1 MSVNAEPKCACLDTD
16 ARTCY
21 DLRYYGRSPVARGQ
35 AYAEH
40 YYVMQPTLTAA
51 ELDDGECPCACHDED
66 APEQRCANAGCGSG
80 AWLTDDDECPE
91 CGWRPF

>member
-1 MSVNAEPKCACLDTD
+1 MAFSPDDQQDAEGEFLADARVTRCACLDTD

-21 DLRYYGRSPVARGQ
+21 DLRYYGRSPVMRGQ

-51 ELDDGECPCACHDED
+51 ELDDGECDCVCHDEGEEAGD
-66 APEQRCANAGCGSG
+66 A
-80 AWLTDDDECPE
+80 
-91 CGWRPF
+91 